1 MLCSSC
7 GEGLLDGAKFCAHCG
22 VQAVAVIQ
30 PIQESASKPET
41 SSLRSAYNSA
51 SQAVSRTT
59 SIAKNIGGMVATQIG
74 DLNGDGKID
83 AEDFKIAAARAQQLA
98 SAGIDEVSKLG
109 KGAMQSD
116 LVKEAAAGAVVGA
129 VIAVPVPVIGP
140 VAGAVI
146 GASLGAYKHF
156 TKK

>member
-1 MLCSSC
+1 MFCSSC

-22 VQAVAVIQ
+22 IQAGVVMQ
-30 PIQESASKPET
+30 PTGKSEKP
-41 SSLRSAYNSA
+41 SLRAAYNSA
-51 SQAVSRTT
+51 SQTARRTAN
-59 SIAKNIGGMVATQIG
+59 IAKNIGGMVATQIG

-83 AEDFKIAAARAQQLA
+83 AEDFKIAAARAKQFA
-98 SAGIDEVSKLG
+98 SAACDETMKLG
-109 KGAMQSD
+109 KSTLQSD
-116 LVKEAAAGAVVGA
+116 LVKEASAGAVVGA

-140 VAGAVI
+140 VAGAVV

>member
-22 VQAVAVIQ
+22 VQAVAVMQ
-30 PIQESASKPET
+30 PIQEPTGKSEK
-41 SSLRSAYNSA
+41 SSLRAAYNSA
-51 SQAVSRTT
+51 GQAVSRTANV
-59 SIAKNIGGMVATQIG
+59 AKNIGGMVATQIG

-83 AEDFKIAAARAQQLA
+83 AEDFKIAAAKAKQLA
-98 SAGIDEVSKLG
+98 SAACDETVKLG
-109 KGAMQSD
+109 KSTLQSD
-116 LVKEAAAGAVVGA
+116 LVKEAAAGAAVGA

-140 VAGAVI
+140 ATGAVV

>member
-7 GEGLLDGAKFCAHCG
+7 GEVLLDGAKFCAHCG
-22 VQAVAVIQ
+22 VQAEAVMQ
-30 PIQESASKPET
+30 PIQKSEK
-41 SSLRSAYNSA
+41 SSLRTAYNSA
-51 SQAVSRTT
+51 SQTVSRTAN
-59 SIAKNIGGMVATQIG
+59 IAKNVGGMVATQIG

-83 AEDFKIAAARAQQLA
+83 AEDFKIAAAKAKQLA
-98 SAGIDEVSKLG
+98 SAACDETVKLG
-109 KGAMQSD
+109 KSTLQSD

-140 VAGAVI
+140 VAGAVV
-146 GASLGAYKHF
+146 GASLGAYRHF